1 MNKQGTGMILS
12 LKGCA
17 KEPGSAKLLSNGTMQ
32 NRKRKALSIWVIS
45 IVWVLQVF
53 GST

>member
-1 MNKQGTGMILS
+1 
-12 LKGCA
+12 
-17 KEPGSAKLLSNGTMQ
+17 MQ

-53 GST
+53 GSTWYGTE